1 MSGAGEAG
9 GCSDAGWVLSDT
21 GAVSR
26 SNATAGAGQSY
37 SSADMVSRSGAE
49 DGQRYSGDCAAR
61 MMVLVRGRAD
71 LVLESWGCHGEWD

>member
-9 GCSDAGWVLSDT
+9 GCADAEWVLSDT

-26 SNATAGAGQSY
+26 SSATAGAWQSY

-49 DGQRYSGDCAAR
+49 DGQR
-61 MMVLVRGRAD
+61 
-71 LVLESWGCHGEWD
+71 